1 MFKHFIILSEVTHDI
16 GKKALNIFQ
25 ECLPV
30 LQTLSDAHHQDI
42 LQGTQR
48 YHSLSL
54 EESVQLL
61 RKLLVTL
68 ERDCL

>member
-1 MFKHFIILSEVTHDI
+1 M
-16 GKKALNIFQ
+16 GKEALNIFQ

-30 LQTLSDAHHQDI
+30 LLSDAHHQDI

-48 YHSLSL
+48 YYSLSL
-54 EESVQLL
+54 EESVPLL
-61 RKLLVTL
+61 RELLVTL

>member
-1 MFKHFIILSEVTHDI
+1 M
-16 GKKALNIFQ
+16 GKEALNIFR

-30 LQTLSDAHHQDI
+30 LQTLSDAHRQDI